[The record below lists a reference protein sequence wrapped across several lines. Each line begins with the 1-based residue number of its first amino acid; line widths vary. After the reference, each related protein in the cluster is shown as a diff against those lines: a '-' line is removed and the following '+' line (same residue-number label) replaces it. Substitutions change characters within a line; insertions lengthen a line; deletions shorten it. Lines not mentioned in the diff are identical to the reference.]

1 MKYAVNLYPTVRV
14 KVTDVEAD
22 SVAEAVA
29 KAEASINLHDVLDNT
44 SPRVANVDHIEW
56 DDGEKMNFF
65 LVDPLDEQG
74 EIIEEESQWLDGYGN
89 PLVDGK
95 TLIERKAASADDA
108 ILFMQELLDSVETL
122 GGIAEVHGTRTLTDL
137 MYLHTAILK
146 GSSIDHY
153 SEESEV
159 MDIASGLPSGERW
172 ASYIKK
178 EDVAQRESV
187 RA

>member
-1 MKYAVNLYPTVRV
+1 MKFAVNLYPTVRV
-14 KVTDVEAD
+14 KVIGIEAD
-22 SVAEAVA
+22 SAAEALA
-29 KAEASINLHDVLDNT
+29 KAEASINLHDVLDNP
-44 SPRVANVDHIEW
+44 SPLGANVDHIEW
-56 DDGEKMNFF
+56 DDGEKNFV
-65 LVDPLDEQG
+65 LIDPLDEQG
-74 EIIEEESQWLDGYGN
+74 EIIEEESQWLDGDGN

-95 TLIERKAASADDA
+95 TLIERKAASADNA

-122 GGIAEVHGTRTLTDL
+122 GGIAEVHGARTLTDL

-146 GSSIDHY
+146 GSFIDHY

-159 MDIASGLPSGERW
+159 MDIASGLPSGECW